1 MDDDTFVKHEKIH
14 TELLKQANNLND
26 DINAYLMARK
36 NDVRDLR
43 ETLSTHI
50 AERATINKEYTNEL
64 HNYSPEALKEQTV
77 DSIKEMKHRIT
88 ELTDTIHKEE
98 AQLKDLQTNMMA
110 GDQLNRMLEEGK
122 KRLLLKRRQN
132 NINEEGI
139 VTISQ
144 NDMNALKEQYE
155 EQLKQ
160 LHNDIDHFK
169 EQNDAL
175 NDQLKRYED

>member
-1 MDDDTFVKHEKIH
+1 M
-14 TELLKQANNLND
+14 
-26 DINAYLMARK
+26 
-36 NDVRDLR
+36 
-43 ETLSTHI
+43 
-50 AERATINKEYTNEL
+50 
-64 HNYSPEALKEQTV
+64 
-77 DSIKEMKHRIT
+77 
-88 ELTDTIHKEE
+88 
-98 AQLKDLQTNMMA
+98 KDLQTNMMA

-175 NDQLKRYED
+175 NDQLKRYEDENNQLVQTQQAIQNDDANRAGKQELK